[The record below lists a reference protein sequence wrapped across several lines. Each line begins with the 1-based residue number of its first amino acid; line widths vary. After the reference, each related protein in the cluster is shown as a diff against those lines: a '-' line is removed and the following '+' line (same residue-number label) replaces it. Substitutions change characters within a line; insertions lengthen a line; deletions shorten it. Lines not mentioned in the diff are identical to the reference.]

1 MDPLSFEIQIK
12 DKVTSKITEI
22 KESLKSL
29 KDYSI
34 EVKLDSTQ
42 LAKIEALTTKLDSL
56 QKAMS
61 DSSGAKSSTKDYTD
75 LLAVLE
81 RIEKSLNSIST
92 GGIGKFGDTLATS
105 MQSALD
111 VMTKLTTELER
122 IDSKFAKAM
131 GTAMGRSLGKELKK
145 EAKDASE
152 AAQQL
157 ARDESVLSNALATT
171 EQKAKSLS
179 SALNILNGGGP
190 GGGGGGEGGF
200 VLRNIKSWHD
210 AGSMLADIEK
220 RITDIKST
228 MAAGQDLNNGFDT
241 GRLQQFLD
249 YYEKIAGYL
258 KMIREGQGL
267 AVVEGHG
274 VVDTNQVKWH
284 GDYAGNVKLYDQEV
298 DAIKKVINETERLQ
312 TLRQQMTSL
321 SQGVNNPDHAQE
333 VLGMIK
339 QIDAVLDRIKSSS
352 QTEAASLFNKS
363 YQDNVRSY
371 EKRVSA
377 IAKEQKDIAES
388 AKQAV
393 KAQNDLDT
401 KIGRIQGKI
410 DLAGTV
416 DNFNPQSIEH
426 ARAIIRILEE
436 AKEKIEALKY
446 SGKELSEFLKSF
458 DSNNITAQT
467 INKLQSE
474 IQVQKAENLNKY
486 RADRKAL
493 TEQNQLNKS
502 VQDAAAKYKDI
513 QALLKEIDDQTS
525 KAKALGLDTS
535 GLDEAKTKLEKIRD
549 LLDEISKQEG
559 DKKQGMTADGRMFK
573 DLKPDIKDA
582 TASQSQAIKASE
594 QAVKDKEKADNQAR
608 EAEKKLGDQMDK
620 TTQSAQKQ
628 SGALSGLK
636 NMMGRY
642 LSVYAASRFATEMAN
657 ITGELELQKRSLEV
671 IVGNAAT
678 ANDLYGEIRD
688 MSQMSPYTFQDLMKS
703 TRQLSAFGI
712 ETKDLYSTMKA
723 LSDIGAG
730 LSVDVQRL
738 ILAYG
743 HTRSYGYLSGIQN
756 RQFET
761 AGIDM
766 IGGLADRYN
775 RLADAEERAGRAA
788 EHVTRKDIF
797 KKMSKRDISFEDVNA
812 VIMELDQEGGKF
824 YNMQEKQ
831 YETLG
836 GKLRNLRNNYNIM
849 MSEMGEQNKGVLM
862 TGVNLLNELT
872 ANWQKY
878 SKVITSLLVPLGMFK
893 LALMAVNAMQTQ
905 QNATLTTFT
914 NTTLRQYGQ
923 GITSAA
929 KSIKDSL
936 KGILSSSAT
945 WITAAIAALTAIVT
959 HFITMNREA
968 ERLAKNLAE
977 SAERDAAEIDR
988 ILSKYNGG
996 AITLKPTKQ
1005 YLNGSQVVKNDIEF
1019 NRQAMQTLNL
1029 GYELEELKRK
1039 LQALS
1044 PFYEGDLVD
1053 IFKLQTQEEQFEE
1066 IIRKIES
1073 YREANDIIAA
1083 YEDVFADSS
1092 KGGFF
1097 KGKESFE
1104 TNLKDYAKSIELM
1117 GKRLRQIRTEG
1128 GLTEPMVD
1136 GFNEEL
1142 GMILGDGN
1150 LTSKV
1155 ENLRNYFVDALLLSE
1170 DERQKL
1176 FLSWSDGLKTVF
1188 LDVINRK
1195 DYAGFVTASEK
1206 RISGRLF
1213 GDAWRAIF
1221 GSNSM
1226 ERQRDL
1232 NWNMEEVSKGLET
1245 SLASVGSYESRI
1257 ATIRNRFNSSTE
1269 GAKLSE
1275 NVSRYL
1281 FEGLLKDVSERLGND
1296 DYMKF
1301 MSTEFQSDFGKR
1313 MADEIKNNPN
1323 WTSGQAFD
1331 AAAGV
1336 AENIKIEWTNAGRD
1350 VSTFWN
1356 DGFVDGLKNSAKSMA
1371 NVRQAWQEM
1380 LQGATSDENG
1390 NWSYSDFYNQ
1400 FSNRIRNAVETD
1412 NLGTFMGETI
1422 KKEFEDSVK
1431 ELGEELKPLITKWG
1445 VNISPNIEFKS
1456 SNLAQL
1462 EEAQKELNTRWSDFD
1477 NGEGTYVKD
1486 AAYGDSLKTAKD
1498 LMDAI
1503 ILIIKKGNELGFKYG
1518 EDKAQT
1524 GYKADFEKRWDERIR
1539 IMKEAYDWY
1548 EKWQKQVGDAS
1559 AFEEVNSKY
1568 ADVFEEWR
1576 TDAKLPFDF
1585 DATNIKDYLSYVE
1598 QIRDQALELYK
1609 QQKNDESKNHGQE
1622 ALRVYRQA
1630 VAIINDSRFDNFT
1643 RAAEEFKSVID
1654 ESIDNLE
1661 RQWDI
1666 FNSVRQSTGDEDLA
1680 LRLAGLGANEDL
1692 RTSTDA
1698 LRREISER
1706 LAAAGGVDIEMNP
1719 YLDKKGVLEMFKNAV
1734 PEENKSQ
1741 IEGLVELYERW
1752 QKAHKE
1758 LFKEDVKNF
1767 TDLTAAA
1774 VSYDDQVRRIDA
1786 DLKRQHESLWRL
1798 LGSGA
1803 IDVTQ
1808 MVAMRKRANTQ
1819 ADWQKMKLSAEYA
1832 NLYNNAIAMSQEEFD
1847 NATKAIKRLLE
1858 QLREVGAITPEEYAS
1873 EIERL
1878 NTANSNRIQNGFLGN
1893 HTAVGQFLGG
1903 GYEGL
1908 IEYYRTRSRKN
1919 TEEAARYKKGSP
1931 EEIQASNRAKKD
1943 KEHADNME
1951 EFNQAI
1957 AKTIENLEKFQQ
1969 GMGLIGNFFEAIG
1982 NDEVSEKFSSDGVF
1996 GQTLSGASTGFA
2008 IGGPWGA
2015 VIGGAL
2021 GLITGAI
2028 MEGDKSRQEEI
2039 ETNNRMIKT
2048 LESVRERLDQ
2058 IKEDSLGYAQT
2069 DDKTNE
2075 IMRSEVSALRAAQEQ
2090 LAQQQLAV
2098 KQGADQRVVQYG
2110 TYKNSRKYNEDTAQ
2124 AMESALNSNSA
2135 YAAEYASLLMERDRQ
2150 MSNLEEEKG
2159 KSNSDDDDIAEY
2171 QENIDEL
2178 NYQISQFAKNL
2189 AKELWGIDVK
2199 GWADQISDALMNAFE
2214 NGENAAEA
2222 FEDAVR
2228 SIMQSVANN
2237 ILKIGIIQ
2245 PMMEEL
2251 QQRLFGSKD
2260 KNGNWQ
2266 GGAVSTQELL
2276 ENPKAAA
2283 TQLVKETKKY
2293 FDEKGTMLI
2302 TAANEFYTGLNG
2314 ALGGI
2319 LTNKNEGNTLSS
2331 SMQGTTE
2338 ETSGL
2343 IAGYVNAARQ
2353 DLAAVRLQEAQFISV
2368 MWPDFVEEFA
2378 QQVTSLNRIDQ
2389 NVLLIMEMMQYGRGA
2404 MYEKIESIDSRFRN
2418 ITNGTDKVSV
2428 Q

>member
-34 EVKLDSTQ
+34 EVKLDSSQ

-81 RIEKSLNSIST
+81 RIEKALNSIST

-122 IDSKFAKAM
+122 IDGKFAKAM

-298 DAIKKVINETERLQ
+298 DAIKKVITETERLQ

-363 YQDNVRSY
+363 YQDNVRNY

-416 DNFNPQSIEH
+416 ENFNPQSIEH
-426 ARAIIRILEE
+426 AKGIIRILEE

-573 DLKPDIKDA
+573 DLKPDIKEA

-671 IVGNAAT
+671 IVGNAST

-872 ANWQKY
+872 GNWQKY

-905 QNATLTTFT
+905 QNVTLTTFT

-923 GITSAA
+923 GMTSAA
-929 KSIKDSL
+929 KSIGSSL
-936 KGILSSSAT
+936 KGLVTSAGT
-945 WITAAIAALTAIVT
+945 WITAAIAAITALVT
-959 HFITMNREA
+959 HYVSMAREAKRVAHSLAEEA
-968 ERLAKNLAE
+968 ERD
-977 SAERDAAEIDR
+977 SSEIAR
-988 ILSKYNGG
+988 VMSKYNGN
-996 AITLKPTKQ
+996 AFTTTANKQ
-1005 YLNGSQVVKNDIEF
+1005 YINGHEVVFNDIQFDRE
-1019 NRQAMQTLNL
+1019 QMKMLNL
-1029 GYELEELKRK
+1029 SYELDELKRK
-1039 LQALS
+1039 LQSMS
-1044 PFYEGDLVD
+1044 PFYDGDLVD
-1053 IFKLQTQEEQFEE
+1053 IYKLETQEEQFEA
-1066 IIRKIES
+1066 IIRKMES
-1073 YREANDIIAA
+1073 YRLANDILEANEKTIARGA
-1083 YEDVFADSS
+1083 RGGSPFRESFLTNLNDYADALDGISDRMEQLRS
-1092 KGGFF
+1092 KG
-1097 KGKESFE
+1097 
-1104 TNLKDYAKSIELM
+1104 
-1117 GKRLRQIRTEG
+1117 
-1128 GLTEPMVD
+1128 V
-1136 GFNEEL
+1136 
-1142 GMILGDGN
+1142 
-1150 LTSKV
+1150 
-1155 ENLRNYFVDALLLSE
+1155 LSE
-1170 DERQKL
+1170 DTIKDFNKELGGVITGNTMGMKMESLKNYLISTLSMTDEDRRTLYK
-1176 FLSWSDGLKTVF
+1176 SWSEELQKFYVEALNLYKDIDFALAPDASNEIQGRG
-1188 LDVINRK
+1188 VINLGK
-1195 DYAGFVTASEK
+1195 KSAISSYADILKNLDRMADKYRGFVESVGDNDDARMSIIMQAFNRFRSEASLTEQQAK
-1206 RISGRLF
+1206 PLLDYFISLF
-1213 GDAWRAIF
+1213 GDSDEASMKIKQMAKDF
-1221 GSNSM
+1221 TDQFSKAMQEAASNNK
-1226 ERQRDL
+1226 
-1232 NWNMEEVSKGLET
+1232 NWT
-1245 SLASVGSYESRI
+1245 
-1257 ATIRNRFNSSTE
+1257 
-1269 GAKLSE
+1269 
-1275 NVSRYL
+1275 
-1281 FEGLLKDVSERLGND
+1281 
-1296 DYMKF
+1296 
-1301 MSTEFQSDFGKR
+1301 
-1313 MADEIKNNPN
+1313 ADE
-1323 WTSGQAFD
+1323 AFD
-1331 AAAGV
+1331 AAKKIVEDQASEWKKAGKD
-1336 AENIKIEWTNAGRD
+1336 I
-1350 VSTFWN
+1350 STFYTQ
-1356 DGFVDGLKNSAKSMA
+1356 GFKEGLQNSAREMVEIRSP
-1371 NVRQAWQEM
+1371 WQQL
-1380 LQGATSDENG
+1380 LQGATKKDNG
-1390 NWSYSDFYNQ
+1390 DWGYSDFYNQ
-1400 FSNRIRNAVETD
+1400 FRARIQQASVTD
-1412 NLGTFMGETI
+1412 SLGSFMGETM
-1422 KKEFEDSVK
+1422 KKEFDETAK
-1431 ELGEELKPLITKWG
+1431 ELSNDLKPLKVKWQLD
-1445 VNISPNIEFKS
+1445 IDPDIEIKS
-1456 SNLAQL
+1456 SNLNQLKAMRDKIAERLNSLPEYVADPAQR
-1462 EEAQKELNTRWSDFD
+1462 EALTTALKNLNA
-1477 NGEGTYVKD
+1477 E
-1486 AAYGDSLKTAKD
+1486 
-1498 LMDAI
+1498 I
-1503 ILIIKKGNELGFKYG
+1503 ITIETGNELGFKYG
-1518 EDKAQT
+1518 EDKTQT

-1548 EKWQKQVGDAS
+1548 EKWQKQVGDTS

-1576 TDAKLPFDF
+1576 TDSKLPFDF

-1598 QIRDQALELYK
+1598 QIRDEALALYK
-1609 QQKNDESKNHGQE
+1609 QQKNDESKNNGQE

-1630 VAIINDSRFDNFT
+1630 VAIINDARFDNFT

-1666 FNSVRQSTGDEDLA
+1666 FSSVRQATGDEDLA

-1706 LAAAGGVDIEMNP
+1706 LAAAGGVEVEINP
-1719 YLDKKGVLEMFKNAV
+1719 YLDKRGVLEMFKNAV

-1774 VSYDDQVRRIDA
+1774 VSYDDQVRRIDT

-1832 NLYNNAIAMSQEEFD
+1832 NLYNNAIAMSQDEFD

-1931 EEIQASNRAKKD
+1931 EEIQASNRAKQD

-1996 GQTLSGASTGFA
+1996 GQTLSGAATGFS

-2039 ETNNRMIKT
+2039 ETNKRMIKT

-2098 KQGADQRVVQYG
+2098 KQGADPRVVQYG
-2110 TYKNSRKYNEDTAQ
+2110 TYKDSRKYNEDTAQ
-2124 AMESALNSNSA
+2124 AMESALKSNSA

-2150 MSNLEEEKG
+2150 MSNLEDEKG

-2171 QENIDEL
+2171 QEKIDEL
-2178 NYQISQFAKNL
+2178 NYQISQFAKNM

>member
-81 RIEKSLNSIST
+81 RIEKALNSIST

-582 TASQSQAIKASE
+582 TASQSQAIRASE

-905 QNATLTTFT
+905 QNVTLTTFT

-929 KSIKDSL
+929 KSIGSSL
-936 KGILSSSAT
+936 KGLVTSAGT
-945 WITAAIAALTAIVT
+945 WITAAIAAVTALVT
-959 HFITMNREA
+959 HYVSMAREAKRVAHSLAEEA
-968 ERLAKNLAE
+968 ERDSSEMA
-977 SAERDAAEIDR
+977 RVM
-988 ILSKYNGG
+988 SKYNGN
-996 AITLKPTKQ
+996 AFTTTANKQ
-1005 YLNGSQVVKNDIEF
+1005 YINGHEVVFNDIQFDRE
-1019 NRQAMQTLNL
+1019 QIKMLNL
-1029 GYELEELKRK
+1029 SYELDELKRK
-1039 LQALS
+1039 LQSMS
-1044 PFYEGDLVD
+1044 PFYDGDLVD
-1053 IFKLQTQEEQFEE
+1053 IYKLETQEEQFEA
-1066 IIRKIES
+1066 IIRKMES
-1073 YREANDIIAA
+1073 YRLANDILEANEKTIARGA
-1083 YEDVFADSS
+1083 RGGSPFRESFLTNLNDYADALDGISDRMEQLRS
-1092 KGGFF
+1092 KGVLSEATIKDFN
-1097 KGKESFE
+1097 KELGGVITGNTMGMKMES
-1104 TNLKDYAKSIELM
+1104 LKNYLISTLSMTDEDRRTLYKSWS
-1117 GKRLRQIRTEG
+1117 
-1128 GLTEPMVD
+1128 
-1136 GFNEEL
+1136 EEL
-1142 GMILGDGN
+1142 QKFYVEALN
-1150 LTSKV
+1150 LYKDIDFA
-1155 ENLRNYFVDALLLSE
+1155 LAPDAASE
-1170 DERQKL
+1170 IQGR
-1176 FLSWSDGLKTVF
+1176 G
-1188 LDVINRK
+1188 VINIGK
-1195 DYAGFVTASEK
+1195 KSAISSYAD
-1206 RISGRLF
+1206 I
-1213 GDAWRAIF
+1213 
-1221 GSNSM
+1221 
-1226 ERQRDL
+1226 
-1232 NWNMEEVSKGLET
+1232 
-1245 SLASVGSYESRI
+1245 
-1257 ATIRNRFNSSTE
+1257 
-1269 GAKLSE
+1269 
-1275 NVSRYL
+1275 
-1281 FEGLLKDVSERLGND
+1281 LKNLD
-1296 DYMKF
+1296 
-1301 MSTEFQSDFGKR
+1301 R
-1313 MADEIKNNPN
+1313 MADKYRGFVESVGDNDDARMSIIMQAFNRFRSEASLTEQQAKPLLDYFIGKFGDSDEASMKIKQMAKDFTDQFSKAMQEAATNNKN
-1323 WTSGQAFD
+1323 WTADEAFD
-1331 AAAGV
+1331 AAKKIVEDQASEWKQAGKD
-1336 AENIKIEWTNAGRD
+1336 I
-1350 VSTFWN
+1350 STFYTQ
-1356 DGFVDGLKNSAKSMA
+1356 GFKEGLQNSAREMVEIRSP
-1371 NVRQAWQEM
+1371 WQQL
-1380 LQGATSDENG
+1380 LQGAYKKDNG
-1390 NWSYSDFYNQ
+1390 DWGYSDFYNQ
-1400 FSNRIRNAVETD
+1400 FRARIQQASATD
-1412 NLGTFMGETI
+1412 SLGSFMGETM
-1422 KKEFEDSVK
+1422 KKEFDETAK
-1431 ELGEELKPLITKWG
+1431 ELANELKPLKVKWQLD
-1445 VNISPNIEFKS
+1445 IDPDIEIKS
-1456 SNLAQL
+1456 SNLNQLKAMRDKIAERLNSLPEYVADPAQR
-1462 EEAQKELNTRWSDFD
+1462 EALTTALKNLNA
-1477 NGEGTYVKD
+1477 E
-1486 AAYGDSLKTAKD
+1486 
-1498 LMDAI
+1498 I
-1503 ILIIKKGNELGFKYG
+1503 ITIETGNELGFKYG
-1518 EDKAQT
+1518 EDKTQT
-1524 GYKADFEKRWDERIR
+1524 GYKADLEKRWDERIR
-1539 IMKEAYDWY
+1539 TMKEAYDWY
-1548 EKWQKQVGDAS
+1548 DKWEKKVGEDE
-1559 AFEEVNSKY
+1559 AFNKVQQRY
-1568 ADVFEEWR
+1568 GQIFDEWR
-1576 TDAKLPFDF
+1576 KDPNPKLRFDF
-1585 DATNIKDYLSYVE
+1585 QARDVKDYLKYVE
-1598 QIRDQALELYK
+1598 QIRDDALSKYQK
-1609 QQKNDESKNHGQE
+1609 QKYNEAENNGQE

-1630 VAIINDSRFDNFT
+1630 VAILEEGSMDNFM
-1643 RAAEEFKSVID
+1643 RAAEEFKSLMEKTMENIEV
-1654 ESIDNLE
+1654 
-1661 RQWDI
+1661 QWDT
-1666 FNSVRQSTGDEDLA
+1666 FSKVLAATGSRSVA
-1680 LRLAGLGANEDL
+1680 WALAGNPGGREGNSLSDFLMNEIL
-1692 RTSTDA
+1692 KQAGQAGIGNIGFSAHLSSEQIRKMFEDA
-1698 LRREISER
+1698 IPKPDEADE
-1706 LAAAGGVDIEMNP
+1706 AAMTLYMEKIDGFIA
-1719 YLDKKGVLEMFKNAV
+1719 
-1734 PEENKSQ
+1734 
-1741 IEGLVELYERW
+1741 LYEKW
-1752 QKAHKE
+1752 QKAEIDEYK
-1758 LFKEDVKNF
+1758 KAVDAYVS
-1767 TDLTAAA
+1767 LTNNL
-1774 VSYDDQVRRIDA
+1774 VD
-1786 DLKRQHESLWRL
+1786 
-1798 LGSGA
+1798 
-1803 IDVTQ
+1803 TQ
-1808 MVAMRKRANTQ
+1808 SVAMRALGEYTTTVNALKPLQDTNPQ
-1819 ADWQKMKLSAEYA
+1819 AYRQGMMLATLNFQDKVLKAQNAYQMLMDGVVTMNHDAAQKIKSDYIALLQAQLKAGTITAKQYADEIENINQKMRALEDMPSYGRSYREGGISGVTE
-1832 NLYNNAIAMSQEEFD
+1832 NMSQRGKSLTEQGAAYMQQGAKTMNSEMVKVGDYMQKVGSGMQQAAGKMNSTVSIIDAIVHGINDMVQGLKGVWDEINETLDAYGDDSQKTGMGAKVNTFLGAFSEASQGATD
-1847 NATKAIKRLLE
+1847 AWDALKNGNGAGVILGVVKSWTGWFKGFAKGHDAELDEYIKNAQANQKKNQNIQNAAQRDIENSFGYAKMSKRT
-1858 QLREVGAITPEEYAS
+1858 A
-1873 EIERL
+1873 ERL
-1878 NTANSNRIQNGFLGN
+1878 NEERVKEKILRGF
-1893 HTAVGQFLGG
+1893 
-1903 GYEGL
+1903 Y
-1908 IEYYRTRSRKN
+1908 
-1919 TEEAARYKKGSP
+1919 GS
-1931 EEIQASNRAKKD
+1931 
-1943 KEHADNME
+1943 
-1951 EFNQAI
+1951 
-1957 AKTIENLEKFQQ
+1957 
-1969 GMGLIGNFFEAIG
+1969 
-1982 NDEVSEKFSSDGVF
+1982 
-1996 GQTLSGASTGFA
+1996 
-2008 IGGPWGA
+2008 
-2015 VIGGAL
+2015 
-2021 GLITGAI
+2021 
-2028 MEGDKSRQEEI
+2028 GDKSD
-2039 ETNNRMIKT
+2039 ETLTAMT
-2048 LESVRERLDQ
+2048 
-2058 IKEDSLGYAQT
+2058 
-2069 DDKTNE
+2069 
-2075 IMRSEVSALRAAQEQ
+2075 SAL
-2090 LAQQQLAV
+2090 
-2098 KQGADQRVVQYG
+2098 KSG
-2110 TYKNSRKYNEDTAQ
+2110 
-2124 AMESALNSNSA
+2124 SA
-2135 YAAEYASLLMERDRQ
+2135 YAAEYATLLSQRDSAINKLQ
-2150 MSNLEEEKG
+2150 NEEDK
-2159 KSNSDDDDIAEY
+2159 KDSDSDKIEEYKAEIAEL
-2171 QENIDEL
+2171 ED
-2178 NYQISQFAKNL
+2178 QIEHFA
-2189 AKELWGIDVK
+2189 AKTAAELWGIDVK
-2199 GWADQISDALMNAFE
+2199 SWASQLGDALMTAFE
-2214 NGENAAEA
+2214 NGEDAAKA
-2222 FEDAVR
+2222 YRDTVK
-2228 SIMQSVANN
+2228 SIMQQVSRNIVNTMLEKAVFEKMYNDLFTGENAIFDVFDVEGSAPKVLNYISKQLGENGEMNKIITMVAETATS
-2237 ILKIGIIQ
+2237 IDAML
-2245 PMMEEL
+2245 
-2251 QQRLFGSKD
+2251 R
-2260 KNGNWQ
+2260 KNGIA
-2266 GGAVSTQELL
+2266 GGLRNSEGSSLST
-2276 ENPKAAA
+2276 
-2283 TQLVKETKKY
+2283 
-2293 FDEKGTMLI
+2293 
-2302 TAANEFYTGLNG
+2302 
-2314 ALGGI
+2314 
-2319 LTNKNEGNTLSS
+2319 

-2343 IAGYVNAARQ
+2343 IAGYINAARQ
-2353 DLAAVRLQEAQFISV
+2353 DLAAVRMQEAQFISV

-2404 MYEKIESIDSRFRN
+2404 MYEKIDSIDSRFRN

>member
-549 LLDEISKQEG
+549 LLEEISKQEG
-559 DKKQGMTADGRMFK
+559 DKKKGMTADGRMFK

-905 QNATLTTFT
+905 QNVTLTTFT

-929 KSIKDSL
+929 KSIGSSL
-936 KGILSSSAT
+936 KGLITSAGT
-945 WITAAIAALTAIVT
+945 WITAAIAAVTALVT
-959 HFITMNREA
+959 HYVSMAREAKRVAHSLAEEA
-968 ERLAKNLAE
+968 ERDSSEMA
-977 SAERDAAEIDR
+977 RVM
-988 ILSKYNGG
+988 SKYNGN
-996 AITLKPTKQ
+996 AFTTTANKQ
-1005 YLNGSQVVKNDIEF
+1005 YINGHEVVFNDIQFDRE
-1019 NRQAMQTLNL
+1019 QIKMLNL
-1029 GYELEELKRK
+1029 SYELDELKRK
-1039 LQALS
+1039 LQSMS
-1044 PFYEGDLVD
+1044 PFYDGDLVD
-1053 IFKLQTQEEQFEE
+1053 IYKLETQEEQFEA
-1066 IIRKIES
+1066 IIRKMES
-1073 YREANDIIAA
+1073 YRLANDILEANEKTIARGA
-1083 YEDVFADSS
+1083 RGGSPFRESFLTNLNDYADALDGISDRMEQLRS
-1092 KGGFF
+1092 KGVLSEATIKDFN
-1097 KGKESFE
+1097 KELGGVITGNTMGMKMES
-1104 TNLKDYAKSIELM
+1104 LKNYLISTLSMTDEDRRTLYKSWS
-1117 GKRLRQIRTEG
+1117 
-1128 GLTEPMVD
+1128 
-1136 GFNEEL
+1136 EEL
-1142 GMILGDGN
+1142 QKFYVEALN
-1150 LTSKV
+1150 LYKDIDFA
-1155 ENLRNYFVDALLLSE
+1155 LAPDASSE
-1170 DERQKL
+1170 IQGR
-1176 FLSWSDGLKTVF
+1176 G
-1188 LDVINRK
+1188 VINLGK
-1195 DYAGFVTASEK
+1195 KSAISSYAD
-1206 RISGRLF
+1206 I
-1213 GDAWRAIF
+1213 
-1221 GSNSM
+1221 
-1226 ERQRDL
+1226 
-1232 NWNMEEVSKGLET
+1232 
-1245 SLASVGSYESRI
+1245 
-1257 ATIRNRFNSSTE
+1257 
-1269 GAKLSE
+1269 
-1275 NVSRYL
+1275 
-1281 FEGLLKDVSERLGND
+1281 LKNLD
-1296 DYMKF
+1296 
-1301 MSTEFQSDFGKR
+1301 R
-1313 MADEIKNNPN
+1313 MADKYRGFVESVGDNDDARMSIIMQAFNRFRSEASLTEQQAKPLLDYFIGKFGDSDEASMKIKQMAKDFTDQFSKAMQEAATNNKN
-1323 WTSGQAFD
+1323 WTADEAFD
-1331 AAAGV
+1331 AAKKIVEDQASEWKQAGKD
-1336 AENIKIEWTNAGRD
+1336 I
-1350 VSTFWN
+1350 STFYTQ
-1356 DGFVDGLKNSAKSMA
+1356 GFKEGLQNSAREMVEIRSP
-1371 NVRQAWQEM
+1371 WQQL
-1380 LQGATSDENG
+1380 LQGAYKKDNG
-1390 NWSYSDFYNQ
+1390 DWGYSDFYNQ
-1400 FSNRIRNAVETD
+1400 FRARIQQASATD
-1412 NLGTFMGETI
+1412 SLGSFMGETM
-1422 KKEFEDSVK
+1422 KKEFDETAK
-1431 ELGEELKPLITKWG
+1431 ELANELKPLKVKWQLD
-1445 VNISPNIEFKS
+1445 IDPDIEIKS
-1456 SNLAQL
+1456 SNLNQLKAMRDKIAERLNSLPEYVADRAQR
-1462 EEAQKELNTRWSDFD
+1462 EALTTALQNLNA
-1477 NGEGTYVKD
+1477 E
-1486 AAYGDSLKTAKD
+1486 
-1498 LMDAI
+1498 I
-1503 ILIIKKGNELGFKYG
+1503 ITIETGNELGFKYG
-1518 EDKAQT
+1518 EDKTQT

-1630 VAIINDSRFDNFT
+1630 VAIINDARFDNFT

-1908 IEYYRTRSRKN
+1908 IEYYRTRSRKS

-1931 EEIQASNRAKKD
+1931 EEIQASNLAKKD

-1982 NDEVSEKFSSDGVF
+1982 NDEVSEKFGSDGVF
-1996 GQTLSGASTGFA
+1996 GQTLSGAATGFS

-2124 AMESALNSNSA
+2124 AMESALKSNSA

-2171 QENIDEL
+2171 QEKIDEL
-2178 NYQISQFAKNL
+2178 NYQISQFAKNM

-2251 QQRLFGSKD
+2251 QQRLFGTKD
-2260 KNGNWQ
+2260 KNGKWQ

-2404 MYEKIESIDSRFRN
+2404 MYQKIESIDSRFRN

>member
-905 QNATLTTFT
+905 QNVTLTTFT

-929 KSIKDSL
+929 KSIGSSL
-936 KGILSSSAT
+936 KGLVTSAGT
-945 WITAAIAALTAIVT
+945 WITAAIAAVTALVT
-959 HFITMNREA
+959 HYVSMAREAKRVAHSLAEEA
-968 ERLAKNLAE
+968 ERDSSEMA
-977 SAERDAAEIDR
+977 RVM
-988 ILSKYNGG
+988 SKYNGN
-996 AITLKPTKQ
+996 AFTTTANKQ
-1005 YLNGSQVVKNDIEF
+1005 YINGHEVVFNDIQFDRE
-1019 NRQAMQTLNL
+1019 QIKMLNL
-1029 GYELEELKRK
+1029 SYELDELKRK
-1039 LQALS
+1039 LQSMS
-1044 PFYEGDLVD
+1044 PFYDGDLVD
-1053 IFKLQTQEEQFEE
+1053 IYKLETQEEQFEA
-1066 IIRKIES
+1066 IIRKMES
-1073 YREANDIIAA
+1073 YRLANDILEANEKTIARGA
-1083 YEDVFADSS
+1083 RGGSPFRESFLTNLNDYADALDGISDRMEQLRS
-1092 KGGFF
+1092 KGVLSEATIKDFN
-1097 KGKESFE
+1097 KELGGVITGNTMGMKMES
-1104 TNLKDYAKSIELM
+1104 LKNYLISTLSMTDEDRRTLYKSWS
-1117 GKRLRQIRTEG
+1117 
-1128 GLTEPMVD
+1128 
-1136 GFNEEL
+1136 EEL
-1142 GMILGDGN
+1142 QKFYVEALN
-1150 LTSKV
+1150 LYKDIDFA
-1155 ENLRNYFVDALLLSE
+1155 LAPDASSE
-1170 DERQKL
+1170 IQGR
-1176 FLSWSDGLKTVF
+1176 G
-1188 LDVINRK
+1188 VINLGK
-1195 DYAGFVTASEK
+1195 KSAISSYAD
-1206 RISGRLF
+1206 I
-1213 GDAWRAIF
+1213 
-1221 GSNSM
+1221 
-1226 ERQRDL
+1226 
-1232 NWNMEEVSKGLET
+1232 
-1245 SLASVGSYESRI
+1245 
-1257 ATIRNRFNSSTE
+1257 
-1269 GAKLSE
+1269 
-1275 NVSRYL
+1275 
-1281 FEGLLKDVSERLGND
+1281 LKNLD
-1296 DYMKF
+1296 
-1301 MSTEFQSDFGKR
+1301 R
-1313 MADEIKNNPN
+1313 MADKYRGFVESVGDNDDARMSIIMQAFNRFRSEASLTEQQAKPLLDYFIGKFGDSDEASMKIKQMAKDFTDQFSKAMQEAATNNKN
-1323 WTSGQAFD
+1323 WTADEAFD
-1331 AAAGV
+1331 AAKKIVEDQASEWKQAGKD
-1336 AENIKIEWTNAGRD
+1336 I
-1350 VSTFWN
+1350 STFYTQ
-1356 DGFVDGLKNSAKSMA
+1356 GFKEGLQNSAREMVEIRSP
-1371 NVRQAWQEM
+1371 WQQL
-1380 LQGATSDENG
+1380 LQGAYKKDNG
-1390 NWSYSDFYNQ
+1390 DWGYSDFYNQ
-1400 FSNRIRNAVETD
+1400 FRARIQQASATD
-1412 NLGTFMGETI
+1412 SLGSFMGETM
-1422 KKEFEDSVK
+1422 KKEFDETAK
-1431 ELGEELKPLITKWG
+1431 ELANELKPLKVKWQLD
-1445 VNISPNIEFKS
+1445 IDPDIEIKS
-1456 SNLAQL
+1456 SNLNQLKAMRDKIAERLNSLPEYVADPAQR
-1462 EEAQKELNTRWSDFD
+1462 EALTTALKNLNA
-1477 NGEGTYVKD
+1477 E
-1486 AAYGDSLKTAKD
+1486 
-1498 LMDAI
+1498 I
-1503 ILIIKKGNELGFKYG
+1503 ITIETGNELGFKYG
-1518 EDKAQT
+1518 EDKTQT
-1524 GYKADFEKRWDERIR
+1524 GDKADFEKRWDERIR

-1630 VAIINDSRFDNFT
+1630 VAIINDARFDNFT

-1893 HTAVGQFLGG
+1893 HTAIGQFLGG

-2028 MEGDKSRQEEI
+2028 MEDDKSRQEEI
-2039 ETNNRMIKT
+2039 ESNNRMIKT

-2124 AMESALNSNSA
+2124 AMESALRSNSA

-2171 QENIDEL
+2171 QEKIDEL
-2178 NYQISQFAKNL
+2178 NYQISQFAKNM

-2251 QQRLFGSKD
+2251 QQRLFGTKD

>member
-608 EAEKKLGDQMDK
+608 EAEKKLGDQMDE

-905 QNATLTTFT
+905 QNVTLTTFT

-929 KSIKDSL
+929 KSIGSSL
-936 KGILSSSAT
+936 KGLVTSAGT
-945 WITAAIAALTAIVT
+945 WITAAIAAVTALVT
-959 HFITMNREA
+959 HYVSMAREAKRVAHSLAEEA
-968 ERLAKNLAE
+968 ERDSSEMA
-977 SAERDAAEIDR
+977 RVM
-988 ILSKYNGG
+988 SKYNGN
-996 AITLKPTKQ
+996 AFTTTANKQ
-1005 YLNGSQVVKNDIEF
+1005 YINGHEVVFNDIQFDRE
-1019 NRQAMQTLNL
+1019 QIKMLNL
-1029 GYELEELKRK
+1029 SYELDELKRK
-1039 LQALS
+1039 LQSMS
-1044 PFYEGDLVD
+1044 PFYDGDLVD
-1053 IFKLQTQEEQFEE
+1053 IYKLETQEEQFEA
-1066 IIRKIES
+1066 IIRKMES
-1073 YREANDIIAA
+1073 YRLANDILEANEKTIARGA
-1083 YEDVFADSS
+1083 RGGSPFRESFLTNLNDYADALDGISDRMEQLRS
-1092 KGGFF
+1092 KGVLSEATIKDFN
-1097 KGKESFE
+1097 KELGGVITGNTMGMKMES
-1104 TNLKDYAKSIELM
+1104 LKNYLISTLSMTDEDRRTLYKSWS
-1117 GKRLRQIRTEG
+1117 
-1128 GLTEPMVD
+1128 
-1136 GFNEEL
+1136 EEL
-1142 GMILGDGN
+1142 QKFYVEALN
-1150 LTSKV
+1150 LYKDIDFA
-1155 ENLRNYFVDALLLSE
+1155 LAPDASSE
-1170 DERQKL
+1170 IQGR
-1176 FLSWSDGLKTVF
+1176 G
-1188 LDVINRK
+1188 VINLGK
-1195 DYAGFVTASEK
+1195 KSAISSYAD
-1206 RISGRLF
+1206 I
-1213 GDAWRAIF
+1213 
-1221 GSNSM
+1221 
-1226 ERQRDL
+1226 
-1232 NWNMEEVSKGLET
+1232 
-1245 SLASVGSYESRI
+1245 
-1257 ATIRNRFNSSTE
+1257 
-1269 GAKLSE
+1269 
-1275 NVSRYL
+1275 
-1281 FEGLLKDVSERLGND
+1281 LKNLD
-1296 DYMKF
+1296 
-1301 MSTEFQSDFGKR
+1301 R
-1313 MADEIKNNPN
+1313 MADKYRGFVESVGDNDDARMSIIMQAFNRFRSEASLTEQQAKPLLDYFIGKFGDSDEASMKIKQMAKDFTDQFSKAMQEAATNNKN
-1323 WTSGQAFD
+1323 WTADEAFD
-1331 AAAGV
+1331 AAKKIVEDQASEWKQAGKD
-1336 AENIKIEWTNAGRD
+1336 I
-1350 VSTFWN
+1350 STFYTQ
-1356 DGFVDGLKNSAKSMA
+1356 GFKEGLQNSAREMVEIRSP
-1371 NVRQAWQEM
+1371 WQQL
-1380 LQGATSDENG
+1380 LQGAYKKDNG
-1390 NWSYSDFYNQ
+1390 DWGYSDFYNQ
-1400 FSNRIRNAVETD
+1400 FRARIQQASATD
-1412 NLGTFMGETI
+1412 SLGSFMGETM
-1422 KKEFEDSVK
+1422 KKEFDETAK
-1431 ELGEELKPLITKWG
+1431 ELANELKPLKVKWQLD
-1445 VNISPNIEFKS
+1445 IDPDIEIKS
-1456 SNLAQL
+1456 SNLNQLKAMRDKIAERLNSLPEYVADPAQR
-1462 EEAQKELNTRWSDFD
+1462 EALTTALKNLNA
-1477 NGEGTYVKD
+1477 E
-1486 AAYGDSLKTAKD
+1486 
-1498 LMDAI
+1498 I
-1503 ILIIKKGNELGFKYG
+1503 ITIETGNELGFKYG
-1518 EDKAQT
+1518 EDK
-1524 GYKADFEKRWDERIR
+1524 YKADFEKRWDERIR

-1630 VAIINDSRFDNFT
+1630 VAIINDARFDNFT

-1893 HTAVGQFLGG
+1893 HTAIGQFLGG

-2028 MEGDKSRQEEI
+2028 MEDDKSRQEEI
-2039 ETNNRMIKT
+2039 ESNNRMIKT

-2124 AMESALNSNSA
+2124 AMESALRSNSA

-2171 QENIDEL
+2171 QEKIDEL
-2178 NYQISQFAKNL
+2178 NYQISQFAKNM

-2251 QQRLFGSKD
+2251 QQRLFGTKD